1 MTDKMRE
8 DFEEYMNGHGFD
20 VDHIYVNGEFK
31 CYCFA
36 ATQNAFEIWKAS
48 RAALCVELPK
58 QYSTDSIGS
67 AYCVDA
73 VIDSLDS
80 SGVHYK

>member
-1 MTDKMRE
+1 MNKMRE
-8 DFEEYMNGHGFD
+8 EFEVWAVTYNLARADWGNYSDRH
-20 VDHIYVNGEFK
+20 VNNMWK
-31 CYCFA
+31 S
-36 ATQNAFEIWKAS
+36 WKAS

-73 VIDSLDS
+73 VIDSLYS
-80 SGVHYK
+80 AGVRYK